1 MTKKKGSL
9 SRKFSVGS
17 IVVMLLMVVISS
29 ITTGLF
35 FAKNCLDSF
44 YDSAATELSVFSDA
58 ISMFFS
64 AKEAE
69 LNVFA
74 ESEVVKKADD
84 TIHSF
89 VNEVGDISILGYE
102 KSPTEAAIRK
112 LCKTFASYDKDIAEI
127 YIGTQWGGYATNF
140 DSTMSGGYD
149 PRKRG
154 WYATAS
160 SGYGKV
166 MITDAFASTVGATV
180 VGITRS
186 VYDADSSFI
195 GNASIEITLGT
206 LTEILKNVQFG
217 EGSFLLIVQKDGT
230 ILADTENKENN
241 FKNITELGIPGI
253 EELFNSNES
262 KGKLKVSGT
271 DYLAELV
278 TNKKTGYKI
287 MAFCPQSTV
296 YGAFYKTLMITIIVC
311 VIASLIVGLI
321 VSSIT
326 RKTIKPLKKIVTS
339 LENVANND
347 FTFDI
352 PVQSNDEL
360 GTVAET
366 FNDTLGT
373 LRNTFGVITQ
383 NTNELD
389 TIGNGLA
396 NDMNSISSEIVKI
409 ADNISTISKESVS
422 LSEAVLKTVASEKQI
437 SAAISQLNEGTV
449 SQADCVEDS
458 KKSANKMIE
467 NISDISNSINNTND
481 AVVSLLRATDT
492 GKENMKKSAE
502 IAKRIAD
509 ASGSLQEASSVIL
522 NVASQTNLLA
532 MNAAI
537 EASHAGSA
545 GLGFAVVADEIRKL
559 AEQSSKQGK
568 VISRTLKDVSHEIE
582 NLATSTKTVEVG
594 FEEIYTLS
602 ENVSAL
608 TGNVRSVI
616 GEHESSCNDV
626 LTAINKIEDVTTSV
640 KKGSD
645 EIFASSKEVSD
656 AMVNMSNIATSL
668 SARMSEMDNGA
679 KSITQSSEAVNDL
692 TQQNKGKISE
702 LANEIDK
709 FKIV

>member
-1 MTKKKGSL
+1 MAKTKGSL

-17 IVVMLLMVVISS
+17 IVVMLLMVCISS
-29 ITTGLF
+29 VTTGFF
-35 FAKNCLDSF
+35 FARNCLQSF

-112 LCKTFASYDKDIAEI
+112 LCKNFASYDSDIAEI

-140 DSTMSGGYD
+140 DSSMSGGYD

-180 VGITRS
+180 VGVTRS
-186 VYDADSSFI
+186 VYDADSNFI

-230 ILADTENKENN
+230 ILADTVNKENN
-241 FKNITELGIPGI
+241 FKNINELGIPGI
-253 EELFNSNES
+253 GELFASNENS
-262 KGKLKVSGT
+262 GKVKVSGT

-296 YGAFYKTLMITIIVC
+296 YGEFYKTLMITIVVC
-311 VIASLIVGLI
+311 VIASLIVGFI
-321 VSSIT
+321 VSGIT
-326 RKTIKPLKKIVTS
+326 RRIIKPLKKIVTS
-339 LENVANND
+339 LEKVAKND
-347 FTFDI
+347 FTNDI
-352 PVQSNDEL
+352 PVQSSDEL
-360 GTVAET
+360 GTVAKT

-373 LRNTFGVITQ
+373 LRNTFGVITH

-389 TIGNGLA
+389 MIGNGLA
-396 NDMNSISSEIVKI
+396 HDMNNISSEIVKI
-409 ADNISTISKESVS
+409 ADNISTISKESDS
-422 LSEAVLKTVASEKQI
+422 LSEAVMQTVASEKQI
-437 SAAISQLNEGTV
+437 SAAISQLKEGTV
-449 SQADCVEDS
+449 SQTSCVEDS

-467 NISDISNSINNTND
+467 NISEISASINNTSE
-481 AVVSLLRATDT
+481 AVSSLLRATDT

-582 NLATSTKTVEVG
+582 NLATSTKTVETG

-602 ENVSAL
+602 ENVSTL
-608 TGNVRSVI
+608 TGNVRNVI

-702 LANEIDK
+702 LAAEIDK